1 MNTMPFE
8 SPLSLARGQVV
19 RLGALRGARL
29 ECRRGAVWLTFDHD
43 RRDLV
48 LEAGQELIDDSP
60 ADAMVQAI
68 LGPAELVLHERL
80 LKAA

>member
-48 LEAGQELIDDSP
+48 LEAGQELRVDSRRPVLVTALGGQATVGVCAP
-60 ADAMVQAI
+60 A
-68 LGPAELVLHERL
+68 
-80 LKAA
+80 